1 MVGQSIG
8 VGERL
13 YSGRFHAGYS
23 DPTTYGSE
31 KPPTELV
38 QAVTVTGY
46 CAGDHAEQLVQLLLG
61 SQMLA
66 GGDKR
71 SETEIPQPVPLI
83 EVIHPAV
90 MGVVVISVVF
100 YADAVIRV
108 GDIHLHRARAAYVVN
123 DLIIDMCLRQP
134 VGIALQTK
142 HRFLRGIGTWFG
154 QAQGLSAFGA
164 PNESRRTPDVVG
176 ELIVSADA

>member
-1 MVGQSIG
+1 MVAS
-8 VGERL
+8 
-13 YSGRFHAGYS
+13 
-23 DPTTYGSE
+23 
-31 KPPTELV
+31 
-38 QAVTVTGY
+38 
-46 CAGDHAEQLVQLLLG
+46 
-61 SQMLA
+61 
-66 GGDKR
+66 
-71 SETEIPQPVPLI
+71 
-83 EVIHPAV
+83 IHPHH
-90 MGVVVISVVF
+90 S
-100 YADAVIRV
+100 RV

-142 HRFLRGIGTWFG
+142 HRFLRGISTWFG